1 MPVAIIS
8 RSQVAWPHCLHPEV
22 VAACVVTYHAVVAHL
37 RKGKEEENRIY
48 SSGRGGNDGR
58 SFVAL
63 VSLDTLQRKVPME
76 LTITQEEKG
85 AGRTS
90 DSLQELEAGERM
102 PVEPAGAR

>member
-58 SFVAL
+58 SFVAW
-63 VSLDTLQRKVPME
+63 VSLTILQMKVPMG
-76 LTITQEEKG
+76 QRSRKKRK
-85 AGRTS
+85 A
-90 DSLQELEAGERM
+90 
-102 PVEPAGAR
+102 PVAVRA